1 MPRAK
6 RARTLLE
13 VLDRHGKPVG
23 EGFTAPAWWKSGDP
37 RRAGRD
43 ESPEDVRAETTA
55 AGPRRF
61 RLGPLR
67 ISPVGAVVTVGTL
80 AVAVLIIV
88 QSISL
93 HRRERPEA
101 DVLAEQ
107 GASIDDLRRQPPH
120 PNALDVL
127 LARTADSDRP
137 SDAGLPSTPS
147 DSKLASAPIPSEVTE
162 PSTARRPGL
171 NYIVVETFRGDDAAI
186 DAQKA
191 RKFLLENDIRAT
203 IEPIGDHLCLVTER
217 GFLARDPQMSA
228 HCQRIES
235 LGRAYFAAGG
245 KYRFKGCYGK
255 LYRSTGW

>member
-1 MPRAK
+1 
-6 RARTLLE
+6 LLE
-13 VLDRHGKPVG
+13 VIDRQGKPVG

-37 RRAGRD
+37 RLANRD
-43 ESPEDVRAETTA
+43 GSPEDVRAETTA
-55 AGPRRF
+55 ARPRRF

-88 QSISL
+88 QSIAL
-93 HRRERPEA
+93 HGRERPEA

-107 GASIDDLRRQPPH
+107 GASIDDLRGQPPH

-127 LARTADSDRP
+127 LARTPDFDRP
-137 SDAGLPSTPS
+137 SDAHLPSAPPGS
-147 DSKLASAPIPSEVTE
+147 RLASSSIPSAAAET
-162 PSTARRPGL
+162 STGRRPGL
-171 NYIVVETFRGDDAAI
+171 NYIVVETFRGEDAAV

-191 RKFLLENDIRAT
+191 RKFLQENDIRAT

-217 GFLARDPQMSA
+217 GFQARDPQMSA
-228 HCQRIES
+228 YCQRIES